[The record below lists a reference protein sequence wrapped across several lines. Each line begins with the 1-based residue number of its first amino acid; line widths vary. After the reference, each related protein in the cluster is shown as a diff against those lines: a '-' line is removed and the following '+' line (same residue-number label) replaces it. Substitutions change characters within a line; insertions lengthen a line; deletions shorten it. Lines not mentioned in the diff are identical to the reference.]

1 MDTGSRE
8 ENATPQRVGRK
19 RAGATGLDRTRTSE
33 AEAIDLSI
41 IICTYRREELLGK
54 ALASIRAQA
63 VPAGTTLTV
72 VVADNSD
79 DGSAE
84 SVVAAADA
92 ASPFEVRYVEA
103 HPANISVARNAGIRA
118 TTSPVIAFIDDDE
131 ELAPGWLEGV
141 VAGLRQHPHD
151 VFFGGVDPLFEAPE
165 RVTPAIHTLF
175 SRQIEAPS
183 GQDVV
188 ALGRRSERV
197 ITVATCNSIF
207 RRATTLSDAEP
218 FNPRFGHAGG
228 EDLDL
233 FCRLQ
238 ARGRRFGWLPAA
250 RVSEFVPASR
260 CDPGYLRRR
269 FFAGGQVYAEAVA
282 GNSTSPV
289 ATRWWLRAKALVQL
303 GLLALRYPLLR
314 RKGPAAEADFRYRW
328 AGVLGKLSLGSLY
341 PVYRETDAGKRS
353 TAS

>member
-1 MDTGSRE
+1 M
-8 ENATPQRVGRK
+8 AT
-19 RAGATGLDRTRTSE
+19 DRM
-33 AEAIDLSI
+33 AIDLSI

-54 ALASIRAQA
+54 ALASIRAQT
-63 VPAGTTLTV
+63 VPAGTKLTV

-79 DGSAE
+79 DGSAAA
-84 SVVAAADA
+84 VVAAAIA
-92 ASPFEVRYVEA
+92 ASAFEIRYVEA
-103 HPANISVARNAGIRA
+103 HPANISIARNAGIRA
-118 TTSPVIAFIDDDE
+118 TASPFIAFIDDDE

-141 VAGLRQHPHD
+141 VAGLREHPHD
-151 VFFGGVDPLFEAPE
+151 VFFGGVDPLFETPD

-207 RRATTLSDAEP
+207 RRATTLDDPEP

-250 RVSEFVPASR
+250 RVSEFVPAGR
-260 CDPGYLRRR
+260 CDPAYLKRR

-282 GNSTSPV
+282 GNSPAPV
-289 ATRWWLRAKALVQL
+289 AIRWWLRAKALVQL
-303 GLLALRYPLLR
+303 GLLAVRYPLVR
-314 RKGPAAEADFRYRW
+314 RRGPAVMADFRYRW
-328 AGVLGKLSLGSLY
+328 SGVLGKLSLGSLY
-341 PVYRETDAGKRS
+341 PVYREADPAKRA
-353 TAS
+353 AS

>member
-1 MDTGSRE
+1 MD
-8 ENATPQRVGRK
+8 NC
-19 RAGATGLDRTRTSE
+19 RTAE

-41 IICTYRREELLGK
+41 IICTYRREDLLGK

-63 VPAGTTLTV
+63 VPAGTKLTV

-79 DGSAE
+79 DGSAAP
-84 SVVAAADA
+84 VVAEADA
-92 ASPFEVRYVEA
+92 TSPFEVRYVEA

-131 ELAPGWLEGV
+131 ELAPGWLAAV
-141 VAGLRQHPHD
+141 VTGLREHPHD
-151 VFFGGVDPLFEAPE
+151 VFFGGVDPLFETPD

-175 SRQIEAPS
+175 SRQIEAPA

-188 ALGRRSERV
+188 ALGKRSERV

-207 RRATTLSDAEP
+207 RRATTLTDDEP

-238 ARGRRFGWLPAA
+238 ARGRRFGWLPGA
-250 RVSEFVPASR
+250 RVSEFVPAGR
-260 CDPGYLRRR
+260 CDPAYLNRR

-282 GNSTSPV
+282 GNSQSPIMS
-289 ATRWWLRAKALVQL
+289 RWWLRAKALVQL
-303 GLLALRYPLLR
+303 GLLTLRYPLIR
-314 RKGPAAEADFRYRW
+314 RKGPAAQADFRYRW
-328 AGVLGKLSLGSLY
+328 SGVLGKLSLGSLY
-341 PVYRETDAGKRS
+341 PVYREADPEKS
-353 TAS
+353 AS

>member
-1 MDTGSRE
+1 MNTDT
-8 ENATPQRVGRK
+8 ATDTMV
-19 RAGATGLDRTRTSE
+19 
-33 AEAIDLSI
+33 IDLSI
-41 IICTYRREELLGK
+41 ILCTYRREELLGK
-54 ALASIRAQA
+54 ALASIRAQTL
-63 VPAGTTLTV
+63 PAGVTLTV

-79 DGSAE
+79 DGSAAGA
-84 SVVAAADA
+84 VAAAND

-118 TTSPVIAFIDDDE
+118 TASPVIAFIDDDE
-131 ELAPGWLEGV
+131 ELAPGWLAAV
-141 VAGLRQHPHD
+141 AAGLREHPHD
-151 VFFGGVDPLFEAPE
+151 VFFGGVDPSFETPD

-175 SRQIEAPS
+175 SRQIEAPC

-188 ALGRRSERV
+188 ALGKRSERV

-207 RRATTLSDAEP
+207 RRATTLSDEEP

-269 FFAGGQVYAEAVA
+269 LFAGGQVYAEAVA
-282 GNSTSPV
+282 GNSASPV
-289 ATRWWLRAKALVQL
+289 AVRWWLRAKALVQL
-303 GLLALRYPLLR
+303 GLLALRYPLVR

-328 AGVLGKLSLGSLY
+328 AGVLGKLSLGRLY
-341 PVYRETDAGKRS
+341 PVYREADAPKR
-353 TAS
+353 AAP